1 MLPASPWGARKDSAP
16 SRPDRAFHR
25 WGRAGRRSHLP
36 EAGRRLGPH
45 LPSSTWQCSQG
56 HCHLGNRK
64 EKKKKEKDSLQ
75 PQKYLM
81 QRKQKYL
88 MQYIQTLK
96 VFSERKCLFVSVLS
110 LPSSG
115 RAIRNSET
123 LSSAHRVRITVKVR
137 EKHRALLSTHLQVTL
152 IAATVSVCRSRG
164 AERTRTVHGSGE
176 RGAGL
181 DGHLCLEDAGRPRA
195 C

>member
-1 MLPASPWGARKDSAP
+1 MLPAS
-16 SRPDRAFHR
+16 R
-25 WGRAGRRSHLP
+25 WGGERIQ
-36 EAGRRLGPH
+36 RRLALTVHFTGGAGLGGEATCPR
-45 LPSSTWQCSQG
+45 QG
-56 HCHLGNRK
+56 GAWALISPAPPGSVPK
-64 EKKKKEKDSLQ
+64 AIVIWETGKKKKKKEKDSLQ

-96 VFSERKCLFVSVLS
+96 VFSERKSLFVSILS

-137 EKHRALLSTHLQVTL
+137 EKHRVLLSTHLQVTL

-164 AERTRTVHGSGE
+164 AERTRTGHGRGE
-176 RGAGL
+176 RAWMGTFA
-181 DGHLCLEDAGRPRA
+181 
-195 C
+195 